1 MLGRLSTNDIANNTT
16 DSDKSIIS
24 TPSSVTNMSS
34 FAPKKKRKM
43 STCNYHQTTFGED
56 GEVEAD
62 PDLSSIVK
70 NLSFAFEKEAMVSS
84 QDMVRRNN
92 MGRKR
97 RRSRV
102 SKQKQTQE
110 Q

>member
-24 TPSSVTNMSS
+24 TPSSVTNLSS

-43 STCNYHQTTFGED
+43 STCNHHQTTFGEE
-56 GEVEAD
+56 GEVEA
-62 PDLSSIVK
+62 DLSSIVK
-70 NLSFAFEKEAMVSS
+70 NLSFAFEKEAMMSS
-84 QDMVRRNN
+84 QDDMVRRNS

-102 SKQKQTQE
+102 SKQKQKQE